1 MNRKQTG
8 IALIVIGAAMLFFSE
23 YIAEQVTSGKAQI
36 RKAEGQVNTID
47 SVFSSSKYTS
57 PIGKQ
62 ITGSA
67 KQKIRAGQAEVDKYE
82 TVVTLLRVGGGALI
96 VVGGFMLMKKKN

>member
-8 IALIVIGAAMLFFSE
+8 IALIILGAVMLFFSD

-36 RKAEGQVNTID
+36 RKAQGQVNTID

-67 KQKIRAGQAEVDKYE
+67 QRKIDAGQSEVSRYE
-82 TVVTLLRVGGGALI
+82 TVVTLLRVGGIVLI
-96 VVGGFMLMKKKN
+96 VVGAFMVIKKRD